1 MTHQFPTGL
10 ISLSYQRLQKQV
22 KETVQEEMTRE
33 GGESV
38 WIQNRERGMKREE
51 TQREAQTPDEK
62 EQKETE
68 EEIRE
73 QNTRGRTQSEYISR
87 LYGKSL
93 YWIWLPGGQAWLIL
107 AGNNSFFKTRL
118 D

>member
-1 MTHQFPTGL
+1 
-10 ISLSYQRLQKQV
+10 
-22 KETVQEEMTRE
+22 
-33 GGESV
+33 
-38 WIQNRERGMKREE
+38 MKREE

-93 YWIWLPGGQAWLIL
+93 YWI
-107 AGNNSFFKTRL
+107 
-118 D
+118 